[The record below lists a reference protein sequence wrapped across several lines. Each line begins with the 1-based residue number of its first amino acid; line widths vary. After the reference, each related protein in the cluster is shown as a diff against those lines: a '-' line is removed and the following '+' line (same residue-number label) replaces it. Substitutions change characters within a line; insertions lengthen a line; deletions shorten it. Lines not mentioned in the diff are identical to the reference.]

1 MESLFSRA
9 LKTHIELF
17 SQLSELEGDVQRAC
31 SLIVASL
38 KSGGKLM
45 LCGNGGS
52 AGDSQ
57 HLAAEFLGRYSKER
71 PPLAAVALTTDSST
85 LTCIGNDYSFGEIFS
100 RQVAGLGRAGDCLIA
115 ISTSGNSENVFQA
128 VKIANK
134 LGIKTI
140 GMVGASGGRLRQSC
154 DLCIVVPSS
163 VTAHIQE
170 AHIMIGHVICG
181 QVEIELGLLYETG

>member
-1 MESLFSRA
+1 MESVFSRA
-9 LKTHIELF
+9 LESHIELF
-17 SQLSELEGDVQRAC
+17 SRLIELEGDIERAC
-31 SLIVASL
+31 DFIVASF

-57 HLAAEFLGRYSKER
+57 HLAAEFLGRFKKER
-71 PPLAAVALTTDSST
+71 VPLPAIALTTDSST

-115 ISTSGNSENVFQA
+115 ISTSGNSENVLQA
-128 VKIANK
+128 VITANK

-154 DLCIVVPSS
+154 DLCIAVPSS

-181 QVEIELGLLYETG
+181 QVEIDLGLA

>member
-1 MESLFSRA
+1 
-9 LKTHIELF
+9 
-17 SQLSELEGDVQRAC
+17 
-31 SLIVASL
+31 
-38 KSGGKLM
+38 
-45 LCGNGGS
+45 
-52 AGDSQ
+52 
-57 HLAAEFLGRYSKER
+57 
-71 PPLAAVALTTDSST
+71 

-128 VKIANK
+128 VKAANK

-181 QVEIELGLLYETG
+181 QVEIELGLVQETG